1 MSVKKFNVI
10 LKNKISSFDK
20 KIHVD
25 SDKSLSIRSFL
36 IGSIC
41 QNISFAKNVL
51 ESEDVHST
59 IRCLKKLGV
68 KIVKTGQKNY
78 SIYGKGLGSFFIKK
92 NSKLDFGNSGTLARL
107 LIGILSTTPNI
118 DVNLNGD
125 NSLKKRNMKKLIELM
140 CEFGASFYPKNKY
153 KFPLRLQSTE
163 IPIGIDYESG
173 VSAQLKSAVILA
185 GLNSFGETNI
195 IEKKR
200 SRNHTE
206 NIIKNN
212 TSVININEGKI
223 KKIKIKGKKSLHPL
237 NMNIPGDPSAA
248 AFFTALAILNP
259 KSRLTIKNVGLNET
273 RIGFYKLL
281 KNHGASI
288 QFKKIKRI
296 NGELRGDIYVKSS
309 NIKPINASENYYV
322 NSTDE
327 YPILFIIASLT
338 KGISRFRGIGD
349 LVNKESNRI
358 SEMQNVL
365 KQIGIKSEASK
376 NELKI
381 FGRGNHIPKNKNI
394 IVPKLGDHRICM
406 STFVLA
412 ILTGI
417 KTKINNFD
425 TVYTSSPSFLKI
437 MRKLGV
443 KFEIKK

>member
-1 MSVKKFNVI
+1 MSVKKFNVF
-10 LKNKISSFDK
+10 LKNRIRSFDK
-20 KIHVD
+20 KIYVD

-36 IGSIC
+36 IGSIS
-41 QNISFAKNVL
+41 QNISRAKNVL
-51 ESEDVHST
+51 ESEDVYST
-59 IRCLKKLGV
+59 IKCLKKLGV

-78 SIYGKGLGSFFIKK
+78 SIYGKGLGSLFIKK

-118 DVNLNGD
+118 NVNLSGD
-125 NSLKKRNMKKLIELM
+125 NSLKKRDMKKLIKLM

-195 IEKKR
+195 LEKKR

-212 TSVININEGKI
+212 TSVIDINEGKI
-223 KKIKIKGKKSLHPL
+223 KKIKIKGKKSLQAF

-248 AFFTALAILNP
+248 AFFTALTILNP
-259 KSRLTIKNVGLNET
+259 ESRLTIKNVGLNET
-273 RIGFYKLL
+273 RVGFYKLL
-281 KNHGASI
+281 KNHGALI
-288 QFKKIKRI
+288 QFKKIKKI
-296 NGELRGDIYVKSS
+296 NGELRGDIFVKSS
-309 NIKPINASENYYV
+309 KIKPIIATENYYV

-327 YPILFIIASLT
+327 YPILFVIASLT
-338 KGISRFRGIGD
+338 KGVSIFKGIGD
-349 LVNKESNRI
+349 LANKESNRI
-358 SEMQNVL
+358 SEMQNIL
-365 KQIGIKSEASK
+365 KQVGIKSKASK
-376 NELKI
+376 YELKI
-381 FGRGNHIPKNKNI
+381 FGRESLVTKNRNI

-406 STFVLA
+406 STFILA

>member
-1 MSVKKFNVI
+1 
-10 LKNKISSFDK
+10 
-20 KIHVD
+20 
-25 SDKSLSIRSFL
+25 
-36 IGSIC
+36 
-41 QNISFAKNVL
+41 
-51 ESEDVHST
+51 
-59 IRCLKKLGV
+59 
-68 KIVKTGQKNY
+68 
-78 SIYGKGLGSFFIKK
+78 
-92 NSKLDFGNSGTLARL
+92 
-107 LIGILSTTPNI
+107 
-118 DVNLNGD
+118 
-125 NSLKKRNMKKLIELM
+125 
-140 CEFGASFYPKNKY
+140 
-153 KFPLRLQSTE
+153 
-163 IPIGIDYESG
+163 
-173 VSAQLKSAVILA
+173 
-185 GLNSFGETNI
+185 
-195 IEKKR
+195 
-200 SRNHTE
+200 
-206 NIIKNN
+206 
-212 TSVININEGKI
+212 
-223 KKIKIKGKKSLHPL
+223 
-237 NMNIPGDPSAA
+237 MNIPGDPSAA

-281 KNHGASI
+281 KNHGAFI

-358 SEMQNVL
+358 SEMQNIL

-425 TVYTSSPSFLKI
+425 TVYTSSPSFPKI